1 MRVILKQNWRIYWR
15 VILIVVAYLKLQLD
29 PREYVNSQI
38 KLGNNFLS
46 CNEMVF
52 FILQVLPIPNPTE
65 ENDILFLVAGIRWNQ
80 VESGNRKELLFGVA
94 YQFGACLFEMQAILK
109 VTNSK
114 QCR

>member
-65 ENDILFLVAGIRWNQ
+65 EKKILMAGIRWNQ
-80 VESGNRKELLFGVA
+80 GTGKNC
-94 YQFGACLFEMQAILK
+94 CLASLISSALVSLK
-109 VTNSK
+109 CKLSRNK
-114 QCR
+114 